1 MGAGR
6 CEPRRHTTEGLT
18 HTTRRKV
25 TSGRADGHDRDDE
38 SSDSAA
44 AAIAHT
50 DTTTTARRNK
60 AAQHNRKAK
69 RRKETKRKTR
79 QDGNS
84 STHDTHRRTHVTDT
98 RRLSD
103 TPHTLRRCTH
113 HTVRVVSSSV
123 ASSGAGASL
132 HLTRAARDHYVCV
145 GDDDDIG
152 RDGDGD
158 RDAPGVAEDDAD
170 SADGMYFREN
180 FPEMCPRFCPPDDK
194 GIYTH
199 TDTHR
204 HRPSLD
210 TGRLSPTRT
219 RRRRAYLLHHRRPNQ
234 RRIAVQQVRHT
245 HHAAAQLRSRARR
258 DLHQRVRAQLCRH
271 AAAHLVPIGRVEL
284 RLFLAARRDRRT
296 SSVRRRRVPRE
307 HRRRL
312 QQRLA
317 RRAVAVQVASTSHHS
332 HRPTVSTRPSHR
344 SRSARTPPST
354 LTFGSP
360 RRTAPAPDPPRSCR
374 RPSRSRTSVG
384 TTAAGPSTAAETPP
398 SPGRCGAG
406 SSSSSFSSPP

>member
-25 TSGRADGHDRDDE
+25 TSGRADGHDHDDV

-44 AAIAHT
+44 AAAIART

-84 STHDTHRRTHVTDT
+84 STHNTHRRTHVTDT

-158 RDAPGVAEDDAD
+158 RDAPDVAEDDAD

-199 TDTHR
+199 RHAQTPPVVR
-204 HRPSLD
+204 HRPPLTD
-210 TGRLSPTRT
+210 PHTPPTRLPPSSPTT
-219 RRRRAYLLHHRRPNQ
+219 
-234 RRIAVQQVRHT
+234 
-245 HHAAAQLRSRARR
+245 
-258 DLHQRVRAQLCRH
+258 
-271 AAAHLVPIGRVEL
+271 E
-284 RLFLAARRDRRT
+284 
-296 SSVRRRRVPRE
+296 
-307 HRRRL
+307 
-312 QQRLA
+312 
-317 RRAVAVQVASTSHHS
+317 STSDRGAAGAS
-332 HRPTVSTRPSHR
+332 H
-344 SRSARTPPST
+344 TP
-354 LTFGSP
+354 
-360 RRTAPAPDPPRSCR
+360 RCCPAPFPCAS
-374 RPSRSRTSVG
+374 
-384 TTAAGPSTAAETPP
+384 
-398 SPGRCGAG
+398 
-406 SSSSSFSSPP
+406 